1 MLEILEWWNLV
12 FVLPFL
18 AGLLYLGLLCVGLV
32 GEHEVDA
39 DIDHDISIDV
49 DHDADVGGD
58 LDHGIEHSTEVGH
71 DHDGEHGAF
80 VKALGFL
87 GVGRVPISLVLMSFC
102 FLWGASGYLGNQFF
116 KDVFRHPA
124 FFFWPSLGLALASSV
139 FGTRWLARGLTRIM
153 PSTETYA
160 TLPEDLVG
168 QTAEALFLVTSQFGR
183 ARLRDRYHNIQDV
196 SVRLADGGDSI
207 PAGSRVVL
215 LRYDATEQAY
225 VVRQDALSSQRLV
238 EAV

>member
-18 AGLLYLGLLCVGLV
+18 TGLLYLGLLCVGLG
-32 GEHEVDA
+32 GEHEIEA
-39 DIDHDISIDV
+39 HIDVGLDHGMSIDV
-49 DHDADVGGD
+49 DHG

-71 DHDGEHGAF
+71 GHDGDHGIF
-80 VKALGFL
+80 VRALSFL

-102 FLWGASGYLGNQFF
+102 FLWGASGYLGNQLF
-116 KDVFRHPA
+116 KEVFRYPA
-124 FFFWPSLGLALASSV
+124 LFFWPSLGLALAGSV
-139 FGTRWLARGLTRIM
+139 FGTRWLARGLARIM

-160 TLPEDLVG
+160 TLPGDLVG
-168 QTAEALFLVTSQFGR
+168 QTAEALFLITSQFGR

-196 SVRLADGGDSI
+196 SVRLADGGDPI
-207 PAGSRVVL
+207 PAGSRIVL

-225 VVRQDALSSQRLV
+225 VVRHDTLAGQRLV
-238 EAV
+238 EAI